1 MIRKQVVD
9 QNTGKTV
16 DGTLIEVIDAKEPF
30 TILELADGT
39 IVRVRLAVSEV
50 VRLDE
55 PDSNG
60 KFIYNFTSQ
69 MIVTIHHQDQKQSN

>member
-1 MIRKQVVD
+1 MID
-9 QNTGKTV
+9 
-16 DGTLIEVIDAKEPF
+16 VIDAKEPF

-69 MIVTIHHQDQKQSN
+69 MIVNVHQQQDEKQSN